1 MLDVLR
7 AIGEETRLRIVLLL
21 QHGELTVTDM
31 TEILGQSQPRISR
44 HLKLLADAGV
54 VDKHREGTRAFFELT
69 TRGPIGA
76 LVADVTANT
85 DPHDPV
91 GAADLDRLEQV
102 RGRRSAEA
110 QQYFTAIAK
119 HWDELRSLH
128 ATDDDVE
135 TAILDTIGD
144 HDYRSVLDLG
154 TGTGRMLQLLTH
166 DRVER
171 AVGLDSSHTMLAV
184 ARANLERAEVRR
196 VDLRQGDVYSP
207 PLERDAFDLVI
218 IHQVLHFLDDPAR
231 AIREAAQLLAPGGRL
246 LIVDFAP
253 HSLEFLR
260 SDHAHRRLGIRSET
274 LIGWLEQAGLDLGPV
289 RTVEPPRSSD
299 GPGDERLTVTLWT
312 GIDTRPT
319 GASPDT
325 APARFDS
332 STPEL
337 STPELSTPELSKEA
351 AR

>member
-54 VDKHREGTRAFFELT
+54 VDKHREGTRAFFELAA
-69 TRGPIGA
+69 RGPIGA

-128 ATDDDVE
+128 ATDDTVE
-135 TAILDTIGD
+135 AAILDTIGD
-144 HDYRSVLDLG
+144 HAYRSVLDLG
-154 TGTGRMLQLLTH
+154 TGTGRMLQVLSH
-166 DRVER
+166 DHIER

-207 PLERDAFDLVI
+207 PLERGTFDLAI

-231 AIREAAQLLAPGGRL
+231 AIREAAHLLAPGGRL

-260 SDHAHRRLGIRSET
+260 SDHAHRRLGFRSET
-274 LIGWLEQAGLDLGPV
+274 LVGWLEQAGLRIGPI
-289 RTVEPPRSSD
+289 RTVEPPTGSD
-299 GPGDERLTVTLWT
+299 RPDDELLTVTLWT
-312 GIDTRPT
+312 GIDPRTPDPAIAPFDTDGDVAHTLAPT
-319 GASPDT
+319 MET
-325 APARFDS
+325 AR
-332 STPEL
+332 
-337 STPELSTPELSKEA
+337 
-351 AR
+351 